1 MDKVTFW
8 ISISANVVL
17 FSLLISH
24 ECKLLSRDNEC
35 NQFYCNRLRL
45 TIYKCGM
52 AMLCLCLIFIATLT
66 LGDIKY
72 KQLNNYISFASTMS
86 STILSVLAIIMTIN
100 AEAKNENA
108 KASVDI
114 SLNKMQEIAK
124 DIKGYSDCIRQ
135 VRDDL
140 NDSVSKI
147 KELTKTTN
155 TITDNTIQ
163 LKENVKEIKLTIDE
177 LKNMTSLVK
186 EILERNDNN
195 TIELIND
202 DKESTNSQEFK
213 IPERNG

>member
-1 MDKVTFW
+1 MDKVLFW
-8 ISISANVVL
+8 ISISVNIVL

-24 ECKLLSRDNEC
+24 ECNIISKDKEC

-52 AMLCLCLIFIATLT
+52 AMLFLCLVFIATLT

-72 KQLNNYISFASTMS
+72 EQLNNYISFASTMS

-114 SLNKMQEIAK
+114 SLSKMQEIAK
-124 DIKGYSDCIRQ
+124 DIKEYSDCIRQ

-140 NDSVSKI
+140 NDFVSKI
-147 KELTKTTN
+147 KELTETTN

-163 LKENVKEIKLTIDE
+163 LKENVKGIKLTIDE

-195 TIELIND
+195 TIESIND
-202 DKESTNSQEFK
+202 DKESTNSQGFK

>member
-1 MDKVTFW
+1 M
-8 ISISANVVL
+8 S
-17 FSLLISH
+17 
-24 ECKLLSRDNEC
+24 
-35 NQFYCNRLRL
+35 
-45 TIYKCGM
+45 
-52 AMLCLCLIFIATLT
+52 MLGLCLIFIATLT

-72 KQLNNYISFASTMS
+72 VQLNNYISFASTMS

-124 DIKGYSDCIRQ
+124 TIREYSDSIKQ

-147 KELTKTTN
+147 KELTTT
-155 TITDNTIQ
+155 TSKITDNTNQ
-163 LKENVKEIKLTIDE
+163 LKENVKDIKQTIDE
-177 LKNMTSLVK
+177 LKVITSLVK

-195 TIELIND
+195 TIESIND
-202 DKESTNSQEFK
+202 DKESRNPQEFK
-213 IPERNG
+213 VPERKE